1 MDVIVILVF
10 FSLALVIAGL
20 IFFFNRL
27 HAGDFDHGERLS
39 LLPLADDDG
48 TKEESPRKE
57 VDHQIGDD
65 KLD

>member
-1 MDVIVILVF
+1 MEVIIILVF
-10 FSLALVIAGL
+10 FSLSLVIAGL

-48 TKEESPRKE
+48 TKNELETKE

>member
-1 MDVIVILVF
+1 MEVIIILVF
-10 FSLALVIAGL
+10 FSLTLVIAGL

-39 LLPLADDDG
+39 LLPLQDDDG
-48 TKEESPRKE
+48 TNVEMRTKE
-57 VDHQIGDD
+57 VDHQIEDD